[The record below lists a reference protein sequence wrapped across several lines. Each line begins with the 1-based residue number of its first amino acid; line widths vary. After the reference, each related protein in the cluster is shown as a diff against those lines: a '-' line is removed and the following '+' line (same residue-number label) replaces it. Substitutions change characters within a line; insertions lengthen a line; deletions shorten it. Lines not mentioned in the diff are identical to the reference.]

1 MIVVL
6 SSRTRRRNQLMQLR
20 TFRQDDLETLFK
32 IDAACFPPGVSYAV
46 EELES
51 FVTHRR
57 SRTWVAEETKRI
69 VGFLIAQ
76 KTPFS
81 SVHVVTIDVVEEARR
96 RGVGAALMDAVE
108 AWARGLGA
116 KRVSLE
122 TAEDN
127 RVAQAFYEKRQYA
140 KVRKVAHYYADGTA
154 AWVMVKRL
162 N

>member
-6 SSRTRRRNQLMQLR
+6 SRRARLRNQVMQLR
-20 TFRQDDLETLFK
+20 AFRQDDLETLFR
-32 IDAACFPPGVSYAV
+32 IDSGCFPPGVSYSV

-51 FVTHRR
+51 FVTRR
-57 SRTWVAEETKRI
+57 GSCTWVAEESGGI

-81 SVHVVTIDVVEEARR
+81 SVHIVTIDVVEEARR
-96 RGVGAALMDAVE
+96 RGVGAALMDATE
-108 AWARGLGA
+108 TWARGLGA
-116 KRVSLE
+116 NRVSLE

-127 RVAQAFYEKRQYA
+127 HAAQAFYEKRQYA
-140 KVRKVAHYYADGTA
+140 KVRKIAHYYADGTA